1 MDKKPIRVRLYKSN
15 RKGKKYAVGFFQDDE
30 TEPFKM
36 VHFGAVEMDD
46 FTTHKN
52 KERKERF
59 LNRFKR
65 LIDKEAD
72 NPYSPMTL
80 SHLLLWNKPS
90 LKASFNDYKRRFE
103 FK

>member
-15 RKGKKYAVGFFQDDE
+15 RKGKKYAVGFFEDTE

-36 VHFGAVEMDD
+36 VHFGAAEMDD
-46 FTTHKN
+46 FTTHKD
-52 KERKERF
+52 KERRRMF

-65 LIDKEAD
+65 LIEKEAG

-80 SHLLLWNKPS
+80 SHLILWNKPT
-90 LKASFNDYKRRFE
+90 LRASFNDFKKRFG